1 MSVSITTVPNTN
13 VQLAAACQGL
23 LGQASGCQLNAIIQG
38 TGHYWN
44 PNEAHTSGQAQ
55 SLGNIRDTSY
65 VDIQGQ
71 RQGVLTN
78 PQVAQTTKSVT
89 WIRGNCYGGSGQN
102 AILITAAASGTAY
115 VLDQGFIVYGGGG
128 AGGVGGYPGAS
139 SAGGDGAQGIVIQG
153 ATTKVLYNQA
163 GTIYGGGGGG
173 GGGAARLAPLNRWA
187 IGGGGGGGMSF
198 GAGGTSYNNAVNGQ
212 AATATTAGG
221 GGYHG
226 DIQGGIYGGSGGG
239 GAGVTGTGQAGQ
251 AGNTAYPGYAA
262 SAGGGG
268 GQGTATF
275 TTVNQQG
282 GARN

>member
-1 MSVSITTVPNTN
+1 MSVSVTTVPNTN

-23 LGQASGCQLNAIIQG
+23 LGQATNCQLNAIYQG
-38 TGHYWN
+38 NGHYWN
-44 PNEAHTSGQAQ
+44 ANEAHTSGQAQ
-55 SLGNIRDTSY
+55 SLGKIRDTSY

-78 PQVAQTTKSVT
+78 PQVAQTTNSMT
-89 WIRGNCYGGSGQN
+89 WIRGNCYGGSGQT
-102 AILITAAASGTAY
+102 AILISAASSGSAY

-139 SAGGDGAQGIVIQG
+139 TAGGTGAQGIVIQG
-153 ATTKVLYNQA
+153 AATKVLYNQA

-173 GGGAARLAPLNRWA
+173 GGGAARLAPGTRWA
-187 IGGGGGGGMSF
+187 IGGGGGGGVSF
-198 GAGGTSYNNAVNGQ
+198 GVGGTSYNNSVNGGT
-212 AATATTAGG
+212 ATATSAAG

-226 DIQGGIYGGSGGG
+226 DIQGGIYGGSGGS
-239 GAGVTGTGQAGQ
+239 GAGATGTGQAGQ

-262 SAGGGG
+262 SAGGVG

-282 GARN
+282 GASN

>member
-1 MSVSITTVPNTN
+1 MSVSVTTVPNTN

-23 LGQASGCQLNAIIQG
+23 LGQATNCQLNAITQG

-78 PQVAQTTKSVT
+78 PQVAQTTTSVT

-115 VLDQGFIVYGGGG
+115 VDIQGFIVYGGGG

-139 SAGGDGAQGIVIQG
+139 TAGGAGAQGIVIQG

-173 GGGAARLAPLNRWA
+173 GGGAARLAPGNIWA
-187 IGGGGGGGMSF
+187 IGGGGGGGVSF
-198 GAGGTSYNNAVNGQ
+198 GVGGTSYNNAYNGGT
-212 AATATTAGG
+212 ATATSAAG

-239 GAGVTGTGQAGQ
+239 GAGPTGTGQAGQ
-251 AGNTAYPGYAA
+251 AGNIHYPGLGY
-262 SAGGGG
+262 SVGGGG

-282 GARN
+282 GASN

>member
-1 MSVSITTVPNTN
+1 MSVSVTTVPSTN

-23 LGQASGCQLNAIIQG
+23 LGQATNCQLNAIIQG

-102 AILITAAASGTAY
+102 AILITAAASGSAY

-139 SAGGDGAQGIVIQG
+139 TAGGTGAQGIVIQG

-173 GGGAARLAPLNRWA
+173 GGGAARLAPSGWA
-187 IGGGGGGGMSF
+187 IGGGGGGGVSF
-198 GAGGTSYNNAVNGQ
+198 GVGGTSYNNTYNGGT
-212 AATATTAGG
+212 ATATSPAG

-226 DIQGGIYGGSGGG
+226 DIQGGIYGGSGGR

-251 AGNTAYPGYAA
+251 GGNTGYPGYAA
-262 SAGGGG
+262 SVGGGG

-282 GARN
+282 GASN